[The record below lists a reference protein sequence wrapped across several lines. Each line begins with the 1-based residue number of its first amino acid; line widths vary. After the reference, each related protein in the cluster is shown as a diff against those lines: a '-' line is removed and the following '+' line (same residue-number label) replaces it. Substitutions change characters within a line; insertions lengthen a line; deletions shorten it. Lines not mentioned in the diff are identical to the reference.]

1 VFRSYGFAAADSRAL
16 AAEFERQGASKYAAG
31 DFTLGKLDKYGQR
44 ITITIDLHGQGQAA
58 GRSTQIL
65 SGWMIRGDGSITLN
79 TPFTGFTK

>member
-1 VFRSYGFAAADSRAL
+1 MGSLPLTAGLLLKSSNGRELRSI
-16 AAEFERQGASKYAAG
+16 AAG